1 MSIFKTDF
9 QYLAADPIRAR
20 SMHWLTL
27 RHLAI
32 AIVLTV
38 ICAQAVLAVMAV
50 RHG

>member
-1 MSIFKTDF
+1 MIKIDYH
-9 QYLAADPIRAR
+9 YLAADQIRAR

-32 AIVLTV
+32 VIVLAV
-38 ICAQAVLAVMAV
+38 ICAQGVLAVMAV